1 MGKEIERKFLV
12 DKEML
17 ATIKPD
23 KSYGIQQGYL
33 LNTPE
38 KVVRVR
44 LTTYESFIT
53 IKGANTGATRPEF
66 EYSIPKDDALEM
78 LNMCDGFIEKTRLEI
93 KFKGHLWEV
102 DFFGGLNEGLI
113 VAEIELKTED
123 EFFFKPD
130 WIKSEVTDNRYYN
143 NNLLN
148 NPYSNWW
155 ELEKDISK
163 TLQG

>member
-17 ATIKPD
+17 ASIKPD
-23 KSYGIQQGYL
+23 KSYSIQQGYL
-33 LNTPE
+33 LNTSE

-44 LTTYESFIT
+44 LTTYDAFIT
-53 IKGANTGATRPEF
+53 IKGANIGATRPEF

-93 KFKGHLWEV
+93 KYKGHVWEV
-102 DFFGGLNEGLI
+102 DLFGGTNEGLI
-113 VAEIELKTED
+113 VAEIELKSED

-130 WIKSEVTDNRYYN
+130 WIKSEVTDDNKYYN
-143 NNLLN
+143 NNLLT

-155 ELEKDISK
+155 ELEKDISN
-163 TLQG
+163 TL